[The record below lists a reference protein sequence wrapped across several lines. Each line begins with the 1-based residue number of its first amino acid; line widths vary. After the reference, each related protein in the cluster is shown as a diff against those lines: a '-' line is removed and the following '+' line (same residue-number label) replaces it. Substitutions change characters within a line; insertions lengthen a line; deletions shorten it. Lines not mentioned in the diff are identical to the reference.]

1 MYLLWLNKK
10 QISLGNG
17 NFFEIYDTMSYPFL
31 NDPND
36 IIVILMSICF
46 WGIIVL
52 RGSEFMKAY
61 AKFGKCKS
69 PMLRKLL
76 HIFLK

>member
-17 NFFEIYDTMSYPFL
+17 NFFEIYDTMSHPFL
-31 NDPND
+31 NYPND
-36 IIVILMSICF
+36 IIVILMSIYF

-52 RGSEFMKAY
+52 
-61 AKFGKCKS
+61 
-69 PMLRKLL
+69 
-76 HIFLK
+76 